1 MEDGKVNHIV
11 DSTDEQH
18 SNWMRFVNCAR
29 DNKEQNLVA
38 IQFHDK
44 IYFKT
49 CAPVE
54 AGSELLVW
62 YQDSCEKTIDSLTQK
77 ERLGEFI
84 DKSVLLSCGTVYYAV
99 QGGSSFES
107 VDEILKCDHSNY
119 IVKLL
124 SSTFLWGSLLCF
136 TW

>member
-1 MEDGKVNHIV
+1 MEDGKVNHFV
-11 DSTDEQH
+11 DGTDEQR

-49 CAPVE
+49 CAPVVE
-54 AGSELLVW
+54 GSELLVW

-77 ERLGEFI
+77 ERHGEFI
-84 DKSVLLSCGTVYYAV
+84 NKSTLSFLLSCGAVYYAV
-99 QGGSSFES
+99 QGFES
-107 VDEILKCDHSNY
+107 ADEILKCDHSN
-119 IVKLL
+119 
-124 SSTFLWGSLLCF
+124 
-136 TW
+136 